1 MTTRAGPGH
10 GRHYRETMRS
20 TPIIHDARRPLGE
33 TTAECIAQN
42 PDLAQSI
49 EACTGDHGCTQMIE
63 DCMNESARV
72 LAASEA
78 RHQGVQ
84 E

>member
-1 MTTRAGPGH
+1 MEPVFNPKGTLA
-10 GRHYRETMRS
+10 
-20 TPIIHDARRPLGE
+20 
-33 TTAECIAQN
+33 AEAAALF
-42 PDLAQSI
+42 PDLAQTI

-78 RHQGVQ
+78 RRQGVRR
-84 E
+84 